1 MISGS
6 QMVLDGVKK
15 KKKKK
20 ASELKRDYMSF
31 FFQRWNNILCF
42 DK

>member
-15 KKKKK
+15 KEEKKSQWIK
-20 ASELKRDYMSF
+20 ARLYEF
-31 FFQRWNNILCF
+31 FFSEM
-42 DK
+42 K

>member
-15 KKKKK
+15 KEEKK

-31 FFQRWNNILCF
+31 FFSEM
-42 DK
+42 K